1 MSGNLLDSKTVTFR
15 ELLGNGKKY
24 KVPVYQRDYSWKEEH
39 WEELWLDIKALV
51 NSADIHY
58 LGSIVLQNGN
68 REKKIYTIIDGQQRL
83 ATLSILILAAVKVIQ
98 KFIDDGIDVDANKQR
113 KEIIINGFLGSKDA
127 VSLTYASKLA
137 LNETNDNFYQTYLL
151 QFRSSP
157 KTPNDS
163 NGLLFKAFVYFAS
176 KLADDEKISKNGESV
191 AKFIESVVADKL
203 IFIQITVDN
212 ELSAYTVFETLN
224 ARGMELSA
232 TDLLKNYLFSLVK
245 SDEDIKH
252 IKQQWHDI
260 AEVVGIKK
268 LPQFLRYYLN
278 SRQTLVRKD
287 RLFKELKLRVNQSSG
302 VFELLAEL
310 GKYARIYA
318 ASDDEESE
326 LWIHDNDIKSLIQEI
341 ALYDS
346 EQHKP
351 LLMNAYLYFSEA
363 EFIKVLR
370 IVRAIVFRYT
380 VISGKNTN
388 SLEEAYNKS
397 AVKLYKQ
404 EIKNASGI
412 MNELRGVYIGDE
424 DFKNAFSMIKFDTA
438 SSKIKKLVRYILFSL
453 ENQKHNKSYPTDSS
467 DVTIEHILPE
477 NPSQEWVETF
487 DQEKHDTCLY
497 RLGNLTLL
505 EEAKNRNNA
514 ANKPFSEK
522 KNIYQTSQYGIT
534 SELLRY
540 SEWTERQIRERQRR
554 LAETAATIW
563 KADY

>member
-39 WEELWLDIKALV
+39 WEELWLDIKSLI
-51 NSADIHY
+51 NSSDIHY

-98 KFIDDGIDVDANKQR
+98 NFIDNEIDVEANTQR

-163 NGLLFKAFVYFAS
+163 NKLLFRAFEYFAS
-176 KLADDEKISKNGESV
+176 KLVANELISKNGETV

-252 IKQQWHDI
+252 IKHQWHDI
-260 AEVVGIKK
+260 AEVVGIKR

-278 SRQTLVRKD
+278 SMQPLVRKD
-287 RLFKELKLRVNQSSG
+287 RLFKELRLRVNKSSG
-302 VFELLAEL
+302 VFELLTEL
-310 GKYARIYA
+310 GKYAKIYA
-318 ASDDEESE
+318 ATDDEESE
-326 LWIHDNDIKSLIQEI
+326 LWINNCEIKKLIQEI

-346 EQHKP
+346 EQHKS
-351 LLMNAYLYFSEA
+351 LLMNAYLCFSTD

-370 IVRAIVFRYT
+370 IVRAIIFRYT
-380 VISGKNTN
+380 VTSGRNTN

-397 AVKLYKQ
+397 AVKIYNQ
-404 EIKNASGI
+404 EVKNASAL
-412 MNELRGVYIGDE
+412 MSELRGVYLSDE
-424 DFKNAFSMIKFDTA
+424 EFKNAFSMIKFDTA

-453 ENQKHNKSYPTDSS
+453 ENQKYNKSYPTDSS

-477 NPSQEWVETF
+477 NPSQEWLEIF
-487 DQEKHDTCLY
+487 DREKHEASLY

-505 EEAKNRNNA
+505 EEAKNRNDA
-514 ANKPFSEK
+514 ANKSFPEK
-522 KNIYQTSQYGIT
+522 RDIYQTSQYGIT
-534 SELLRY
+534 SELSHY
-540 SEWTERQIRERQRR
+540 SEWTERQIREHQRR
-554 LAETAATIW
+554 FAETAVTVW